1 MDREYLDTLS
11 IDELWAL
18 HTEVDQIL
26 AARLLAEKREL
37 EKRLD
42 QLGQGANSN
51 EPAKNTPSKH

>member
-51 EPAKNTPSKH
+51 EPARTPPAKN

>member
-1 MDREYLDTLS
+1 MDRDYLDTMS

-26 AARLLAEKREL
+26 AARLLAERREL

-42 QLGQGANSN
+42 QLSQGASLNGPARNS
-51 EPAKNTPSKH
+51 PAKH

>member
-1 MDREYLDTLS
+1 MDRECLDTLS

-26 AARLLAEKREL
+26 AARLFAEKREL

-42 QLGQGANSN
+42 QLGQGANLN
-51 EPAKNTPSKH
+51 EPAKNSPAKH

>member
-1 MDREYLDTLS
+1 MDREYLDTMS

-26 AARLLAEKREL
+26 AARLLAEKRQL

-42 QLGQGANSN
+42 QLNQGAKST
-51 EPAKNTPSKH
+51 EPAENSRAKH

>member
-1 MDREYLDTLS
+1 MDREYLDTMS

-26 AARLLAEKREL
+26 AARLLAERREL

-42 QLGQGANSN
+42 QLSQGASLKGPARNS
-51 EPAKNTPSKH
+51 PAKH

>member
-1 MDREYLDTLS
+1 MDRDYLDTMS

-26 AARLLAEKREL
+26 AARLLAERREL

-42 QLGQGANSN
+42 QLSQGASLNEATRNS
-51 EPAKNTPSKH
+51 PAKH